1 MTDQQPDP
9 QSEEPSAEAARPSVL
24 DRMRRLHALREQRSD
39 LFTGAELA
47 ERAPIARPAPSPV
60 AAPHSTNPRDLMA
73 LVPGEVVENER
84 GICFVSRA
92 AVPVETDRGGHPL
105 ADLFAHRA
113 QRLTGSA
120 DFDFRRAAF
129 IDTETTGLG
138 GAGVYAFMVGVGT
151 FEAGNFVV
159 RQFFMRSPAEE
170 PALLTA
176 VAELLADREALV
188 SFNGRTFDV
197 PLLRGRFSQ
206 NRRWLSA
213 AAQEAPL
220 LQNGAAHLD
229 LLHPARRLWRRRLQS
244 VRLINLEEQILGLGR
259 AESDVPGSLIPYL
272 YIQYLQSGDATE
284 MGRIFYHNREDIVSM
299 VPLAERLCRIFAD
312 PFAPGHRAEIHGLDM
327 LSLGHTFESAGN
339 LAEAE
344 AAFRHAD
351 ADLTAAGDMAGLAEL
366 FNRLGTLLKR
376 QERWSEAVALWERW
390 ISTIPGLDP
399 TPYVELAKVYEWR
412 EPDLD
417 KAAMWTGWALH
428 TLRSAPIRQR
438 NPGAIAELEHR
449 LARIQL
455 KIEN

>member
-1 MTDQQPDP
+1 
-9 QSEEPSAEAARPSVL
+9 
-24 DRMRRLHALREQRSD
+24 MRRLHALREQRSD
-39 LFTGAELA
+39 IFTGAELA
-47 ERAPIARPAPSPV
+47 ERAPVARPAP
-60 AAPHSTNPRDLMA
+60 AARPTSANPRDLMA
-73 LVPGEVVENER
+73 LVPGTEVENER
-84 GICFVSRA
+84 GICFVSQA
-92 AVPVETDRGGHPL
+92 AYPVETDRGGHPL
-105 ADLFAHRA
+105 ADLLARPT
-113 QRLTGSA
+113 QSLTDPA
-120 DFDFRRAAF
+120 NFDFRRAAF

-138 GAGVYAFMVGVGT
+138 GSGVYAFMVGVGT
-151 FEAGNFVV
+151 FEGGLGIGDWGLGGPNPQSPIPNPQSHFVV

-176 VAELLADREALV
+176 VAELLADRESLV
-188 SFNGRTFDV
+188 TFNGRTFDV

-213 AAQEAPL
+213 AAQEVPL

-299 VPLAERLCRIFAD
+299 VPLAERLCRIFDD
-312 PFAPGHRAEIHGLDM
+312 PFAPGHRTEIHGLDM
-327 LSLGHTFESAGN
+327 LSLGHTYESAGK

-351 ADLTAAGDMAGLAEL
+351 TDLTAAGDLAGLADL

-376 QERWSEAVALWERW
+376 QERWAEAVELWERW

>member
-1 MTDQQPDP
+1 MTVDQPNP
-9 QSEEPSAEAARPSVL
+9 QSEESPTPIPSVL

-39 LFTGAELA
+39 IFTGAELT
-47 ERAPIARPAPSPV
+47 ERAPVPRPAPV
-60 AAPHSTNPRDLMA
+60 ARPTSANPRDLMA
-73 LVPGEVVENER
+73 LVPGAEVENER
-84 GICFVSRA
+84 GICFVSQA
-92 AVPVETDRGGHPL
+92 AYPMETDRGGHPL
-105 ADLFAHRA
+105 ADL
-113 QRLTGSA
+113 LTRRSQSLTDPA
-120 DFDFRRAAF
+120 EFDFRNAAF

-151 FEAGNFVV
+151 FEAGDFVV

-176 VAELLADREALV
+176 VAELLADRESLV
-188 SFNGRTFDV
+188 TFNGRTFDV

-213 AAQEAPL
+213 AAQEVPL

-299 VPLAERLCRIFAD
+299 VPLAERLCRIFDD

-327 LSLGHTFESAGN
+327 LSLGHTYESAGK

-351 ADLTAAGDMAGLAEL
+351 ADLTAAGDLAGLADL
-366 FNRLGTLLKR
+366 FARLGTLLKR
-376 QERWSEAVALWERW
+376 QERWAEAVELWERW

-438 NPGAIAELEHR
+438 NPAAIAELAHR
-449 LARIQL
+449 LARIQG
-455 KIEN
+455 KMNG